1 MDATKDL
8 SAALEAHGEAL
19 AAEMQALE
27 DMPQVKL
34 TPASVFDRA
43 KPAGTKAQQRGVI
56 CQLRC
61 CGGQLDRRCN
71 DLTGDKACPTHV
83 EAARKLRAKVVEKH
97 GSEECVAKAR
107 QKLAEEGGE
116 QTVFSVMMSAQL
128 SRQRADSE
136 LKQAEDEL
144 RSLQSKVA
152 PGPTHNQR
160 PKQALG
166 LAAACSPPH
175 SFFLACRRVEHAWD
189 PLTGSMSSFSY
200 MMLAKDQLARRES
213 TCWCEGCFG
222 ARGRL
227 NMTSSRDKLICPSCT
242 HRDKPVWVQ
251 QVVKDLG
258 TGLAGRR
265 TEAQAAGKKLAQML
279 MQPSNTTPKPN
290 EGFLA
295 IQARERWS
303 TSEEVHLRPGH
314 FWLAQLPLERE
325 VRKIE
330 KRTTIEGVIFHPG
343 DYLIRIGRYFDRVA
357 SDTSGLTFEE
367 WTPPD
372 GGSFVVNATELRA
385 VNFTM
390 TPTKPPPPLVE
401 VRRSGRRAAV
411 VSTPPQKPPKEY
423 TMDPAV
429 DNDIRSRCW

>member
-1 MDATKDL
+1 MLKQYVTRDITNGKILTASGYITCPAEVGEHLHARVGSDEWKQAHVDKTIEEIVVNYTPHNEISRPQPCCQTLGPRPHPQPAPQAGPRLGCCML
-8 SAALEAHGEAL
+8 SPTFLFPCLQE
-19 AAEMQALE
+19 
-27 DMPQVKL
+27 
-34 TPASVFDRA
+34 SRA
-43 KPAGTKAQQRGVI
+43 RLGSSHWQ
-56 CQLRC
+56 
-61 CGGQLDRRCN
+61 
-71 DLTGDKACPTHV
+71 HV
-83 EAARKLRAKVVEKH
+83 ELLVHDAREGSAGAAREHLLVRGLLR
-97 GSEECVAKAR
+97 
-107 QKLAEEGGE
+107 
-116 QTVFSVMMSAQL
+116 
-128 SRQRADSE
+128 
-136 LKQAEDEL
+136 
-144 RSLQSKVA
+144 
-152 PGPTHNQR
+152 
-160 PKQALG
+160 
-166 LAAACSPPH
+166 
-175 SFFLACRRVEHAWD
+175 
-189 PLTGSMSSFSY
+189 
-200 MMLAKDQLARRES
+200 
-213 TCWCEGCFG
+213 G
-222 ARGRL
+222 ARPTQHDL
-227 NMTSSRDKLICPSCT
+227 DKLICPSCT

>member
-1 MDATKDL
+1 
-8 SAALEAHGEAL
+8 
-19 AAEMQALE
+19 
-27 DMPQVKL
+27 
-34 TPASVFDRA
+34 
-43 KPAGTKAQQRGVI
+43 
-56 CQLRC
+56 
-61 CGGQLDRRCN
+61 
-71 DLTGDKACPTHV
+71 
-83 EAARKLRAKVVEKH
+83 
-97 GSEECVAKAR
+97 
-107 QKLAEEGGE
+107 
-116 QTVFSVMMSAQL
+116 
-128 SRQRADSE
+128 
-136 LKQAEDEL
+136 
-144 RSLQSKVA
+144 
-152 PGPTHNQR
+152 
-160 PKQALG
+160 
-166 LAAACSPPH
+166 
-175 SFFLACRRVEHAWD
+175 
-189 PLTGSMSSFSY
+189 

-343 DYLIRIGRYFDRVA
+343 NYLIRIGRYFDRVA